1 MLAMAPVNRG
11 DRLYLITGKLSA
23 AGQRERAHRVAAGE
37 NDAAVYAELLVKEG
51 KAVAGQID
59 PR

>member
-1 MLAMAPVNRG
+1 MNRG
-11 DRLYLITGKLSA
+11 DRIYLITGKLSA
-23 AGQRERAHRVAAGE
+23 AGQRERARRVRAGE